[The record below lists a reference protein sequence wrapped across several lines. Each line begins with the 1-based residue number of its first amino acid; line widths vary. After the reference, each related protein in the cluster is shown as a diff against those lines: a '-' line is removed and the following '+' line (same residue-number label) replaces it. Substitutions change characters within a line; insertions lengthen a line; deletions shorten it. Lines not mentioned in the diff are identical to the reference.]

1 MIGGAVG
8 DALGWPVEFK
18 SKRQIFSKYWP
29 DGIKQYNLNTSG
41 KAEVTDDTQMA
52 LYTANKL
59 LYGETMRALK
69 GEIHQP
75 RYYVAIA
82 YQDWLY
88 TQDAINDCETS
99 YRPDGVSWLNDIREL
114 WARRA
119 PGGTC
124 LNALRL
130 QNKAPGG
137 VKGYIEARLNNS
149 KGCGGIMRVAPRG
162 LRHWDDMKALD
173 YESAQLAA
181 ITHGHSLG
189 YMPAAVLV
197 HIINRI
203 VYPNDEGK
211 TLKAIILEAR
221 NTIVVIFSDDP
232 FLPIEI

>member
-1 MIGGAVG
+1 
-8 DALGWPVEFK
+8 
-18 SKRQIFSKYWP
+18 
-29 DGIKQYNLNTSG
+29 
-41 KAEVTDDTQMA
+41 
-52 LYTANKL
+52 
-59 LYGETMRALK
+59 
-69 GEIHQP
+69 
-75 RYYVAIA
+75 
-82 YQDWLY
+82 
-88 TQDAINDCETS
+88 
-99 YRPDGVSWLNDIREL
+99 
-114 WARRA
+114 
-119 PGGTC
+119 
-124 LNALRL
+124 
-130 QNKAPGG
+130 
-137 VKGYIEARLNNS
+137 
-149 KGCGGIMRVAPRG
+149 MRVAPRG